1 MLECFCCECL
11 FFSHL
16 AVVAVVS
23 RCFNSFLHLEMR
35 LQIVYCGL
43 CTVCLWL
50 CVCVSVC
57 TVHVARIVFLVIVFA
72 LIVIAVVIMIV
83 VIFRIV
89 VLVDGSTSAFGCGG
103 GCHHSCGLES
113 TCTSICF
120 FSFVLVQCKGLYIHI
135 RLQMLMNRVR

>member
-1 MLECFCCECL
+1 M
-11 FFSHL
+11 
-16 AVVAVVS
+16 
-23 RCFNSFLHLEMR
+23 
-35 LQIVYCGL
+35 
-43 CTVCLWL
+43 
-50 CVCVSVC
+50 CVFVSVC

>member
-1 MLECFCCECL
+1 MLVLFSLGCGGCCLSLLQFVFASGNEIADRILRTLHCV
-11 FFSHL
+11 F
-16 AVVAVVS
+16 VVV
-23 RCFNSFLHLEMR
+23 
-35 LQIVYCGL
+35 
-43 CTVCLWL
+43 

-113 TCTSICF
+113 TCASIF
-120 FSFVLVQCKGLYIHI
+120 FFVLVQCKGLYIHI

>member
-1 MLECFCCECL
+1 MLVPFSLGCGGCCLSLLQFVFASGNEIADRILRTLHCV
-11 FFSHL
+11 F
-16 AVVAVVS
+16 VV
-23 RCFNSFLHLEMR
+23 
-35 LQIVYCGL
+35 
-43 CTVCLWL
+43 VCV

-113 TCTSICF
+113 TCASIYF
-120 FSFVLVQCKGLYIHI
+120 FICACT
-135 RLQMLMNRVR
+135 M

>member
-1 MLECFCCECL
+1 MLKCFCCECL

-113 TCTSICF
+113 TCASICF
-120 FSFVLVQCKGLYIHI
+120 FICACT
-135 RLQMLMNRVR
+135 M

>member
-1 MLECFCCECL
+1 MLA

-43 CTVCLWL
+43 CAVCLCV

-72 LIVIAVVIMIV
+72 LIVSAVVIMTV

-89 VLVDGSTSAFGCGG
+89 VFVDGSTSALGCGG

-113 TCTSICF
+113 TCASIY

>member
-1 MLECFCCECL
+1 MFLLSMLVLFSLGCGGCCLSL
-11 FFSHL
+11 FQFMFASGNEIADRIL
-16 AVVAVVS
+16 
-23 RCFNSFLHLEMR
+23 RTLHC
-35 LQIVYCGL
+35 VF
-43 CTVCLWL
+43 V

-113 TCTSICF
+113 TCASICF
-120 FSFVLVQCKGLYIHI
+120 FICACT
-135 RLQMLMNRVR
+135 M

>member
-1 MLECFCCECL
+1 MLA

-50 CVCVSVC
+50 CVCVCVSVC

-103 GCHHSCGLES
+103 RCHNSCGLEGA
-113 TCTSICF
+113 CTSICF
-120 FSFVLVQCKGLYIHI
+120 FICACT
-135 RLQMLMNRVR
+135 M